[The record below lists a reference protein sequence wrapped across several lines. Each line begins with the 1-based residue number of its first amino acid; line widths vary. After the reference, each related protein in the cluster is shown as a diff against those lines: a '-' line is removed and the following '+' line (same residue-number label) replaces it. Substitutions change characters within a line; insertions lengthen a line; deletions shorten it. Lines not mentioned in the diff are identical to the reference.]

1 MEKKELKI
9 AGISIWRLL
18 AYFIIYSIIGFLI
31 ETMYAFVLYGVVES
45 RQSFLY
51 GPFCSIYGL
60 GAVAMICTLQYF
72 GKNVH
77 TLFLGGFISG
87 SITEY
92 IVSFVGEKLLNTSWW
107 DYSDKFLNINGRICF
122 IYSVFW
128 GLLGLYLMKVINP
141 KVDKL
146 IEWIKSKISINKLR
160 TITMIVII
168 GMFVDCVVSGIAID
182 CYLTRTTIEKKIEVS
197 HKELAEKKYNY
208 LYKENAKLG
217 DFINKIW
224 GNKTMVITY
233 PNLTIQLADG
243 SVEYLKNYY
252 PEIQPYYLKLK
263 K

>member
-1 MEKKELKI
+1 
-9 AGISIWRLL
+9 
-18 AYFIIYSIIGFLI
+18 
-31 ETMYAFVLYGVVES
+31 
-45 RQSFLY
+45 
-51 GPFCSIYGL
+51 
-60 GAVAMICTLQYF
+60 
-72 GKNVH
+72 
-77 TLFLGGFISG
+77 
-87 SITEY
+87 
-92 IVSFVGEKLLNTSWW
+92 
-107 DYSDKFLNINGRICF
+107 
-122 IYSVFW
+122 
-128 GLLGLYLMKVINP
+128 MKVINP

-160 TITMIVII
+160 TITMLVII
-168 GMFVDCVVSGIAID
+168 GMFVDCVASGIAID

-243 SVEYLKNYY
+243 NVEYLKNYY